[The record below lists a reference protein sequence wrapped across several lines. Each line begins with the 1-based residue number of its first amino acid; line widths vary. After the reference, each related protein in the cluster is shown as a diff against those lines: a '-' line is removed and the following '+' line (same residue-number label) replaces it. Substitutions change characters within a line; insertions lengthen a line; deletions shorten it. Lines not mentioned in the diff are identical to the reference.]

1 MADYYVDKNGVA
13 RAAKQ
18 SKKDDN
24 HKEKT
29 SFVYNRIV
37 TDFLKSYRRQLG
49 RTGSI
54 LSVIREPVSGTIG
67 MKWDRRMDKKNRV
80 KLVKKLLS
88 EIPCVDLVVP
98 GIEQAEIAD
107 LKECNR
113 FELPSNEMKVLA
125 SQFLQSAVINGMA
138 TSTFSGA
145 LRCNIDISKLAH
157 SQDVFLRGFVM
168 SDGKIAE
175 QAKFAEIPSVSVT
188 PMLAFQIASM
198 ITGQY
203 YQHIITSQLNSISQK
218 LNQVLSLLEEE
229 DKAVIEN
236 DFSQLKDLSS
246 FDNFGME
253 DSIALRK
260 IQDDAGKL
268 RKKYKSLVLKINV
281 DDVGHSWFRDK
292 GEAEDWFKALNDSK
306 FIPYMQVA
314 FMAEYLFYCSN
325 MVLLEREFA
334 KPESERDKGRIE
346 AWSKYV
352 NKDFMAPYVKKYH
365 DVKWTVLLNLELL
378 KEGALW
384 WNDDIEK
391 LYQMTFDQFNSF
403 DTQVL
408 NTLAQLNPI
417 YSIEYKNG
425 MLLELD
431 SES

>member
-1 MADYYVDKNGVA
+1 MADYYVDENGVA
-13 RAAKQ
+13 RPDQ
-18 SKKDDN
+18 SSKKDDN
-24 HKEKT
+24 HKGGKSSFDDCFCENVQLQIKANSLNSIFWGPIWSIPQMEWGRKKEKD
-29 SFVYNRIV
+29 YRI
-37 TDFLKSYRRQLG
+37 
-49 RTGSI
+49 
-54 LSVIREPVSGTIG
+54 E
-67 MKWDRRMDKKNRV
+67 
-80 KLVKKLLS
+80 LVKQLLS
-88 EIPCVDLVVP
+88 KIPCTDLAVP
-98 GIEQAEIAD
+98 SIEQIEIAG
-107 LKECNR
+107 LKENNR
-113 FELPSNEMKVLA
+113 FKLPSDEMKVLA
-125 SQFLQSAVINGMA
+125 SQLLQSAITNGIA

-157 SQDVFLRGFVM
+157 SQDGFLRGFAM

-175 QAKFAEIPSVSVT
+175 QAKFTEIPSVCVT

-218 LNQVLSLLEEE
+218 LDQVLSLLEEE

-236 DFSQLKDLSS
+236 DFSQLRALSS

-281 DDVGHSWFRDK
+281 DDVGRSWFRDK

-334 KPESERDKGRIE
+334 KPESERDNGKIN
-346 AWSKYV
+346 AWSANV
-352 NKDFMAPYVKKYH
+352 NCDFMAPYAKKYH
-365 DVKWTVLLNLELL
+365 DVKWTVLLNLGLL
-378 KEGALW
+378 KEGASW
-384 WNDDIEK
+384 WTDDINSLCQK
-391 LYQMTFDQFNSF
+391 TFDQFNSF
-403 DTQVL
+403 DSQVL

-425 MLLELD
+425 ELLESD

>member
-13 RAAKQ
+13 RKPSFEDSELANDILKYRQ
-18 SKKDDN
+18 QMKTIISDLSWNRHPILRSLISGIPMMEYDRK
-24 HKEKT
+24 KEKDE
-29 SFVYNRIV
+29 RIKV
-37 TDFLKSYRRQLG
+37 
-49 RTGSI
+49 
-54 LSVIREPVSGTIG
+54 V
-67 MKWDRRMDKKNRV
+67 N
-80 KLVKKLLS
+80 KLIS
-88 EIPCVDLVVP
+88 EIPCTDLSVP

-157 SQDVFLRGFVM
+157 SQDGFLRGFVM

-175 QAKFAEIPSVSVT
+175 QAKFTEIPSVSVT

-218 LNQVLSLLEEE
+218 LDQVLSLLEEE

-281 DDVGHSWFRDK
+281 DDVGRSWFRDK

-346 AWSKYV
+346 ALSKYV
-352 NKDFMAPYVKKYH
+352 NCDFMAPYAEKYH
-365 DVKWTVLLNLELL
+365 KIKWTVLLNLELL
-378 KEGALW
+378 KKGASW
-384 WNDDIEK
+384 WNDDIEQI
-391 LYQMTFDQFNSF
+391 YQKTFEMFDSF
-403 DTQVL
+403 EAQVVK
-408 NTLAQLNPI
+408 TLDQLNHI

-425 MLLELD
+425 KLLESD

>member
-13 RAAKQ
+13 QKPSFEDSELANDILKYRQQMKTII
-18 SKKDDN
+18 SDLSWNRHPILRSLISGIPMMEYDRK
-24 HKEKT
+24 KEKDE
-29 SFVYNRIV
+29 RIKAV
-37 TDFLKSYRRQLG
+37 
-49 RTGSI
+49 
-54 LSVIREPVSGTIG
+54 
-67 MKWDRRMDKKNRV
+67 N
-80 KLVKKLLS
+80 KLIS
-88 EIPCVDLVVP
+88 EIPCTDLSVP
-98 GIEQAEIAD
+98 SIEQAEIAD

-113 FELPSNEMKVLA
+113 FKLPSNEMKVLA

-157 SQDVFLRGFVM
+157 SQDGFLRGFVM

-203 YQHIITSQLNSISQK
+203 YQHIITAQLNSISQK
-218 LNQVLSLLEEE
+218 LDQVLSLLEEE

-292 GEAEDWFKALNDSK
+292 GEAEDWFEALNDSK

-352 NKDFMAPYVKKYH
+352 NKDFMAPYAEKYH
-365 DVKWTVLLNLELL
+365 KIKWTVLLNLELL
-378 KEGALW
+378 KKGASW
-384 WNDDIEK
+384 WNDDIEQI
-391 LYQMTFDQFNSF
+391 YQKTFEMFDSF
-403 DTQVL
+403 ETQVVK
-408 NTLAQLNPI
+408 TLDQLNPI

-425 MLLELD
+425 KLLESD

>member
-1 MADYYVDKNGVA
+1 MADYYVDENGVA
-13 RAAKQ
+13 RPAQQ

-24 HKEKT
+24 HKEET
-29 SFVYNRIV
+29 SFVYSRIV
-37 TDFLKSYRRQLG
+37 NGFLKSRRRQLG
-49 RTGSI
+49 RTASI
-54 LSVIREPVSGTIG
+54 LSLIGNPISGSIG
-67 MKWDRRMDKKNRV
+67 IEWDRV
-80 KLVKKLLS
+80 KERGERIKAVKRLISK
-88 EIPCVDLVVP
+88 IPCTDLAVP
-98 GIEQAEIAD
+98 NIEQAEIAD

-113 FELPSNEMKVLA
+113 FELPANEMKVLA
-125 SQFLQSAVINGMA
+125 SQFLQSAVTNGIA

-145 LRCNIDISKLAH
+145 IRCNIDISKLAH
-157 SQDVFLRGFVM
+157 SQDGFLRGFVM

-175 QAKFAEIPSVSVT
+175 QAKFTEIPSVSVS
-188 PMLAFQIASM
+188 PLLAFQIASM

-203 YQHIITSQLNSISQK
+203 YQHIITEQLNSISQK
-218 LNQVLSLLEEE
+218 LDQVLSLLEEE

-246 FDNFGME
+246 FDNFEME

-268 RKKYKSLVLKINV
+268 RKKYESLVLKINV

-292 GEAEDWFKALNDSK
+292 GEAEDWLEALNDSK

-352 NKDFMAPYVKKYH
+352 NKDFMAPYAKKYH

-391 LYQMTFDQFNSF
+391 LYRMTFDQFDSF
-403 DTQVL
+403 DTGVL
-408 NTLAQLNPI
+408 KTLDQLNPV
-417 YSIEYKNG
+417 YSIEYKDG
-425 MLLELD
+425 KLLEPD
-431 SES
+431 SK